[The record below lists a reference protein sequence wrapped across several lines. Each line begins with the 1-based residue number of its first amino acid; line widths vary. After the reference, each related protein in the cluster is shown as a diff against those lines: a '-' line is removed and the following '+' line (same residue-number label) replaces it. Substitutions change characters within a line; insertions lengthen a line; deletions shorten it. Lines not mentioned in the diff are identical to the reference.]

1 MLVAVSSEDPSQKLA
16 IMVDSGVYRQVVE
29 AAGAEG
35 VSVSSWMTAAAS
47 RELKIRDGLMHEFH
61 CAHQECGSQ
70 FTASDKYYLMRQVA
84 EHLKDAHKVERAT
97 ETLMTYLEA
106 TCVTSWKP

>member
-1 MLVAVSSEDPSQKLA
+1 MLAVVSNFAVTIDP
-16 IMVDSGVYRQVVE
+16 DVYRQVVE
-29 AAGAEG
+29 AASAEG
-35 VSVSSWMTAAAS
+35 VSVSSWLTAAAS
-47 RELKIRDGLMHEFH
+47 RQLKISDGLMHEFQ
-61 CAHQECGSQ
+61 CAHQECGGQ

-84 EHLKDAHKVERAT
+84 GHLKDAHGVDRTT

>member
-1 MLVAVSSEDPSQKLA
+1 MLVAVSNEDPSSNLA
-16 IMVDSGVYRQVVE
+16 VTIDPDVHRQVVE
-29 AAGAEG
+29 AASAEG

-47 RELKIRDGLMHEFH
+47 RQLKIRDGLMHAFH

-84 EHLKDAHKVERAT
+84 EHLKDAHRVDRVT